1 MIVIIKPAARSDILR
16 QVDYYGDIGLQD
28 IGKRFVFSVQS
39 SIDALTRTPLGGSPR
54 HFTDEEL
61 LGLRSWPVK
70 SFEAFRIYYIPQDDR
85 LIVLRVLHGRRDVEG
100 IFDEG
105 SEADH

>member
-16 QVDYYGDIGLQD
+16 QVDYYGGIGLRD
-28 IGKRFVFSVQS
+28 IAERFFVSVQS
-39 SIDALTRTPLGGSPR
+39 SIDVLARTPLGGSPR
-54 HFTDEEL
+54 YFADEEL

-100 IFDEG
+100 IFDDDPD
-105 SEADH
+105 ADH